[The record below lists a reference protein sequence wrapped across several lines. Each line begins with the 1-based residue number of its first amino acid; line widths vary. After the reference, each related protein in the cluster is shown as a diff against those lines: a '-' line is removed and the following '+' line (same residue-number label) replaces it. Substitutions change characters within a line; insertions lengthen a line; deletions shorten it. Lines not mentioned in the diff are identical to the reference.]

1 MKCIKIKSNRG
12 GQHQASTSRCIHMNT
27 HTVTMTIII
36 YILPHLFALALA
48 KDLVLKSS

>member
-1 MKCIKIKSNRG
+1 MKYIKTRSYRG
-12 GQHQASTSRCIHMNT
+12 GQHQASTRRCTHMNT
-27 HTVTMTIII
+27 HTLTMIVII